1 MLRCT
6 VENHLCVI
14 PAEGQV
20 RGHERERKVAQDMQH
35 LSPELLEN
43 RTRKKGHV
51 GALPGMRHPILKQ
64 DHPKVG
70 HGYRYENTNTP
81 YGAFLNKRGQ

>member
-1 MLRCT
+1 
-6 VENHLCVI
+6 
-14 PAEGQV
+14 
-20 RGHERERKVAQDMQH
+20 
-35 LSPELLEN
+35 
-43 RTRKKGHV
+43 
-51 GALPGMRHPILKQ
+51 MRHPILKQ